1 MFMIRSMT
9 GFGRCETEENNRRV
23 TVEMR
28 SVNNRY
34 LDLSVKMPRK
44 FGAFEAAVRAEVK
57 KYLARGKVDLYI
69 SYEDFSA
76 AGNNIRYNRDVA
88 AEYMDHFR
96 AMAEDFGID
105 NDIRVSS
112 LARFPEVFT
121 LEETELDE
129 ETVWELIRKTVD
141 GALEKMAEERAR
153 EGNFLKEDLLAK
165 LDEMSDAVGFIGARS
180 PEIIS
185 GYQAKLVQKVKDLLG
200 DTARDESR
208 ILQEVTIYADKICVD
223 EEMVR
228 LKSHI
233 GAMREALNTG
243 ADEGVG
249 RRLDF
254 LAQEMNREA
263 NTILS
268 KSGDVDISD
277 KGIVLKTVIEKI
289 REQIQNIE

>member
-1 MFMIRSMT
+1 MIRSMT
-9 GFGRCETEENNRRV
+9 GFGRCETEENDRRV
-23 TVEMR
+23 VVEMR

-57 KYLARGKVDLYI
+57 KYLARGKVDLYL
-69 SYEDFSA
+69 SYEDLSA
-76 AGNNIRYNRDVA
+76 TENNIRYNRSAA
-88 AEYMDHFR
+88 AEYMEHFR
-96 AMAEDFGID
+96 AMAEDFGIE

-121 LEETELDE
+121 LEEADLDE
-129 ETVWELIRKTVD
+129 EMVWALIRRTVD
-141 GALEKMAEERAR
+141 GALRGMVEERSR
-153 EGNFLKEDLLAK
+153 EGSFLRDDLLSK
-165 LDEMSDAVGFIGARS
+165 LDEMSQAVSFIEERS
-180 PEIIS
+180 PAIIAA
-185 GYQAKLVQKVKDLLG
+185 YQARLFQKVKDLLQ
-200 DTARDESR
+200 DRAVDEAR
-208 ILQEVTIYADKICVD
+208 ILQEVTVYADKVCVD

-233 GAMREALNTG
+233 GAMRDALTG
-243 ADEGVG
+243 GSDEGIG

-268 KSGDVDISD
+268 KTGDVDISD
-277 KGIVLKTVIEKI
+277 KGILLKTVIEKI